1 MKGDTSASHGSACK
15 DTALHTEVH
24 VKTERFRKHMQR
36 YDASLSTNVRVWKDT
51 TGHDRIRQY
60 TTKEKDMPLRYCA
73 HDSGDDCRQ
82 GWETIRSLLAEI
94 RCWLLD
100 MDGTVSLG
108 EDRIPGTERFF
119 DALKDQRYIF
129 VTNNSSHSAAHYEER
144 MNRIGI
150 RARRDEILT
159 STDALL
165 MYLDGVFGR
174 PIRAY
179 PVGTPD
185 FESELE
191 SGGVTLIRE
200 KDAPVDAVLVGFDT
214 TLNYA
219 KLDGACSH
227 IRSGAPWYAA
237 NPDKVCPLP
246 GGRVLPDCGAII
258 AFLETCTGTSPA
270 KIIGK
275 PDTAMVEMVLA
286 RYGYRRE
293 EVAMVGDR
301 IYTDMAVAR
310 NAGILCVG
318 VLSGESTLKE
328 IIHSGVKPDLIVDH
342 LGDLA
347 DFL

>member
-1 MKGDTSASHGSACK
+1 
-15 DTALHTEVH
+15 
-24 VKTERFRKHMQR
+24 
-36 YDASLSTNVRVWKDT
+36 
-51 TGHDRIRQY
+51 
-60 TTKEKDMPLRYCA
+60 MPLRYCA
-73 HDSGDDCRQ
+73 YFDGDDCVRD
-82 GWETIRSLLAEI
+82 TANIRAMLGGI

-100 MDGTVSLG
+100 MDGTITLG
-108 EDRIPGTERFF
+108 EERIPGTERFF
-119 DALKDQRYIF
+119 DALGDQRYIF
-129 VTNNSSHSAAHYEER
+129 VTNNSSHSAAHYERR

-150 RARRDEILT
+150 RTGRDEILT

-165 MYLDGVFGR
+165 MYLDGVYGR
-174 PIRAY
+174 PVRAF

-185 FESELE
+185 FESELT
-191 SGGVTLIRE
+191 SGGVTLVRG
-200 KDAPVDAVLVGFDT
+200 KDEPVDAVLVGFDT
-214 TLNYA
+214 TLDYA

-227 IRSGAPWYAA
+227 IRSGVPWYAA

-258 AFLETCTGTSPA
+258 AFLETCTGTRPG
-270 KIIGK
+270 KVIGK

-328 IIHSGVKPDLIVDH
+328 IVHSGVKPDLVVDH

-347 DFL
+347 DYL